1 MERYG
6 HVEREGYPL
15 AAWIWGHRLR
25 IGQHWMEYLLEF
37 LNVLAGF
44 GYELGQG
51 VDGAPRQEYIRFT
64 RLGLRRFVFY
74 DEREKTR
81 HPFDDKARDDLLV
94 ALQQQVVTANGDG
107 QAGLDLARSLLRAFS
122 AIEEQRS
129 WFAKSLFPAHHN
141 FLFWEALR
149 KGATKY
155 KEHREAE
162 DTPRQMLDADIAF
175 DARNFFARGGEL
187 YYLILSA
194 GTASDPDRRWRIAAR
209 LREAAAESFLERC
222 GVCTECLPCPERID
236 IPELMRL
243 FHLARTFDMGLFARY
258 RYGQMKPNDH
268 WVPGAKATACTGC
281 GECLP
286 RCPQMLDIPALLRK
300 AHDIMQESGTR

>member
-1 MERYG
+1 MALGISEPSHIPIHLESLGKKPYWGETER
-6 HVEREGYPL
+6 
-15 AAWIWGHRLR
+15 
-25 IGQHWMEYLLEF
+25 
-37 LNVLAGF
+37 
-44 GYELGQG
+44 
-51 VDGAPRQEYIRFT
+51 
-64 RLGLRRFVFY
+64 
-74 DEREKTR
+74 
-81 HPFDDKARDDLLV
+81 
-94 ALQQQVVTANGDG
+94 
-107 QAGLDLARSLLRAFS
+107 
-122 AIEEQRS
+122 
-129 WFAKSLFPAHHN
+129 
-141 FLFWEALR
+141 
-149 KGATKY
+149 
-155 KEHREAE
+155 
-162 DTPRQMLDADIAF
+162 
-175 DARNFFARGGEL
+175 
-187 YYLILSA
+187 
-194 GTASDPDRRWRIAAR
+194 RIAAR